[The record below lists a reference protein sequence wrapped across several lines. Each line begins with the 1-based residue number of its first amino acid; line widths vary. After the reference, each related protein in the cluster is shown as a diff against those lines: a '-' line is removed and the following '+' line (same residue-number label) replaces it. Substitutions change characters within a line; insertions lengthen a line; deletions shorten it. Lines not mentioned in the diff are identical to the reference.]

1 MRDRLGRSF
10 GWLWGA
16 YAVSAYGTG
25 FGFGAFPVLAV
36 LVLDA
41 GPGRV
46 ALLAAAGRAVGAL
59 LAVPLGPWV
68 EFRRKRPV
76 MVAADLVRCGALLS
90 VPLAYGFGVLSFGQL
105 LLVSVVTAAADISF
119 RAASGAYLK
128 WLVPP
133 DGLLLANSRFEA
145 TTWSATVLGPPL
157 GGAAIGVLG
166 PVTTV
171 LADAVSYLLSAL
183 GLRAIG
189 GTEPEP
195 VRGAKV
201 LRTAEI
207 LAGWRHLLAEPALR
221 PLFLNTLA
229 VNGLV
234 MATEPLLAVLL
245 LGRLGYAPWEYG
257 LAFAVPCLG
266 GLLGARLARP
276 LARRFGAGRVLR
288 VTGVLRVCWPVGLV
302 LVGPGAAGL
311 ALVMVVECGLITCC
325 GIFNPLLATRRI
337 DLTLRHLVARV
348 LAAWTVS
355 TSTAI
360 AALTA
365 AWGLLATWTGPRTA
379 LGLAGLLM
387 LATPVLLRRGRAR
400 DRDRV
405 RDEAVAAE
413 G

>member
-1 MRDRLGRSF
+1 MRGRLGRSF

-25 FGFGAFPVLAV
+25 VGFGAFPVLAV

-105 LLVSVVTAAADISF
+105 LLVSVVTAAADIGF

-189 GTEPEP
+189 GGEPEP
-195 VRGAKV
+195 VREAKAP
-201 LRTAEI
+201 RTTEL

-229 VNGLV
+229 VNGLL

-266 GLLGARLARP
+266 GLLGARVARP
-276 LARRFGAGRVLR
+276 LTRRYGARRVLR

-302 LVGPGAAGL
+302 CVGPGAAGL
-311 ALVMVVECGLITCC
+311 AVVMVVECGLITCC
-325 GIFNPLLATRRI
+325 GIFNPLLATRRL
-337 DLTLRHLVARV
+337 DLTPQHLVART

-355 TSTAI
+355 TSAAI

-365 AWGLLATWTGPRTA
+365 AWGLLATWTGPRAA
-379 LGLAGLLM
+379 LGLAGLAM
-387 LATPVLLRRGRAR
+387 LATPVLLLPGRGRG
-400 DRDRV
+400 RV
-405 RDEAVAAE
+405 RRDAVAAE

>member
-1 MRDRLGRSF
+1 MRPRRATCPRRPTRPFSPATSRPSRTASRCRRRAASRARNCASWPTPRSAPGRLSERTGATPPGLRPAPTTPGCPRSPGGCLPTAGFARLDAAGRTRLSGSGARVRDRPGRSF

-25 FGFGAFPVLAV
+25 FGAFPVLAV

-41 GPGRV
+41 GPARV

-76 MVAADLVRCGALLS
+76 MVAADLLRCGALLS

-105 LLVSVVTAAADISF
+105 PLVSVVTAAADIAF
-119 RAASGAYLK
+119 RAASGAHLK

-171 LADAVSYLLSAL
+171 LADALSYLLSAL
-183 GLRAIG
+183 GLRASG
-189 GTEPEP
+189 DEEPEP
-195 VRGAKV
+195 VRGKGA
-201 LRTAEI
+201 LSGTEL
-207 LAGWRHLLAEPALR
+207 LASWRHLLSEPELR
-221 PLFLNTLA
+221 SLFLNTLA
-229 VNGLV
+229 VNGLI

-266 GLLGARLARP
+266 GLLGARAARP
-276 LARRFGAGRVLR
+276 LARRYGPAG
-288 VTGVLRVCWPVGLV
+288 
-302 LVGPGAAGL
+302 
-311 ALVMVVECGLITCC
+311 CC
-325 GIFNPLLATRRI
+325 G
-337 DLTLRHLVARV
+337 
-348 LAAWTVS
+348 
-355 TSTAI
+355 
-360 AALTA
+360 
-365 AWGLLATWTGPRTA
+365 
-379 LGLAGLLM
+379 
-387 LATPVLLRRGRAR
+387 
-400 DRDRV
+400 
-405 RDEAVAAE
+405 
-413 G
+413 